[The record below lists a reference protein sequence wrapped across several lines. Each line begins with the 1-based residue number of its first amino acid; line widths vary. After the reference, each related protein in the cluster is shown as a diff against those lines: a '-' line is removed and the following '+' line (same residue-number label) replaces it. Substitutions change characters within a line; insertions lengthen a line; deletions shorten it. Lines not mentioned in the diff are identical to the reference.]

1 MSLLAIGMSHRTA
14 PVSLLERAAL
24 DGDARL
30 GVLTAAL
37 AAEPVTEAVLLST
50 CNRLELYANVEKFH
64 AGLDEVSAV
73 LAARTGVP
81 LEELSEHL
89 YVHYED
95 RAVHHLY
102 TVACGLDSMVV
113 GEGQILAQLKDALG
127 TAQTHGTAGRLTNEL
142 FQQGLRVGKRAHT
155 ETGIDRAG
163 QSLVTVGLAEVER
176 EAGPVAGKRALV
188 IGAGSMSSL
197 AAATLRRA
205 GVAELVVANRTA
217 EKAERLA
224 ASLDGRA
231 IPFADAAAAMGAA
244 DLVVSCTGAIG
255 VMIGADAVREAVAER
270 GAAAEPLALLDL
282 ALPRDVDAA
291 AHEVDGAAV
300 VDLERLAGTDGAA
313 LADDVEQVRQ
323 LIADEVEAFGTA
335 QRVARITPTVVALRA
350 MAADVMAT
358 ELDRL
363 DGRLPD
369 LGPRER
375 AEVKQAVHR
384 VVDKLLH
391 APTVRVKELA
401 GEPGGAAYAEALR
414 ELFCLEPGATSPAD
428 PPA

>member
-1 MSLLAIGMSHRTA
+1 MSHRTA